1 MATTSDPE
9 PSPLGPMLGD
19 DTTTLG
25 EVRAWLRARV
35 LGDRKPET
43 CPACQ
48 QRVEVYSRAIHS
60 AMARFLLALYRAPS
74 ELVTADRWVH
84 GPTLARARPAWRISE
99 GGDNAKL
106 RYWGLV
112 ELATGR
118 RPDGS
123 PRTGY
128 MRITAAGQEFARDEL
143 RVPRK
148 ALIYDEKFLR
158 WDDATD
164 LIGIRDALGVKF
176 DYDQLMRDSEG
187 N

>member
-1 MATTSDPE
+1 
-9 PSPLGPMLGD
+9 MLGD
-19 DTTTLG
+19 DATTLG

-35 LGDRKPET
+35 LGERKPET

-48 QRVEVYSRAIHS
+48 QRVQVYSRTIHS

-84 GPTLARARPAWRISE
+84 APSLGRARPAWRIAE

-106 RYWGLV
+106 RYWGLI
-112 ELATGR
+112 ECATGP

-123 PRTGY
+123 AHTGY
-128 MRITAAGQEFARDEL
+128 MRITPAGQAFARDEL
-143 RVPRK
+143 RVPKR
-148 ALIYDEKFLR
+148 ALLYDDKFLR
-158 WDDATD
+158 WEDDTV
-164 LIGIRDALGVKF
+164 LIGIRDALGTKF